1 MIANTDDPLAIPDFL
16 KRAPQ
21 PVKRLTP
28 MRERKL
34 VLPPRALVPVLRAV
48 RDGKDTWPQIKS
60 RLGKRY
66 EDKELRAALK
76 CLVSSG
82 EVQQKGRRYMKKFA

>member
-1 MIANTDDPLAIPDFL
+1 MLTTDPLDIPDFL
-16 KRAPQ
+16 RRKPQ
-21 PVKRLTP
+21 PVRRLTP
-28 MRERKL
+28 MRERTL

-76 CLVSSG
+76 ALVRSG
-82 EVQQKGRRYMKKFA
+82 EVKQKGRRYTKRFA